1 MEVRNFSVEI
11 VKNSMELPLSVW
23 TVLESQRLRFM
34 EEASTGASL
43 TQAEQRKR
51 NDVQENLPEMQNP
64 I

>member
-1 MEVRNFSVEI
+1 MEVRNFSVEF
-11 VKNSMELPLSVW
+11 VKNSMELHFFVW

-43 TQAEQRKR
+43 TQAEQQQR
-51 NDVQENLPEMQNP
+51 NDVQENLAEMQNP